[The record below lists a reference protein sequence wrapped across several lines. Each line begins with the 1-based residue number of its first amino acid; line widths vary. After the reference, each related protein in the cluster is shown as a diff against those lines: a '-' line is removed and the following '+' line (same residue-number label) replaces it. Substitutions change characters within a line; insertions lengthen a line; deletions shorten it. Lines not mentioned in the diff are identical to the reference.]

1 MSDKGYSAPVTTPV
15 HKENNTASRTS
26 DTGIYKSIS
35 NQPAPLHN
43 YLLPADPLIPE
54 SLHRIREKLRSS
66 IPDAP
71 KYHPIWHQHIDV
83 VDGVIVRT
91 PYITLGEL
99 TPKDPRSLPY
109 PKWCSTTIKNEY
121 GFTEDFTIFTKEE
134 WEAFTITEQCSIQF
148 RHDDLVKK
156 EELKSQPK
164 VKKEKAGR
172 PYFANNKE
180 YDTLDEVVIPTETYK
195 SYRDNL
201 TRIDY
206 HPKTKMIKTTKL
218 LHCFDTH
225 RASASSFVTQHGVKA
240 FNSPLTD
247 AGKSVHIPHFDR
259 FKGDK
264 DDYYQEQSDRFDAEI
279 LAEGSDVCDLTI
291 TNPIGDDD
299 FIGDHLMKL
308 KAIVEI
314 MRDEIDKCYKGCSQ
328 KHTYSNNKNGYAHA
342 HLMVNRAISP
352 GFQKYLT
359 DVYMANCKGASRNGI
374 HFSNNKNPNNEL
386 PFETPVQN
394 TIEGAFRYFNKNLFP
409 TPTTE
414 KEAISLKLFESAMW
428 NSSRDPDYTPVYK
441 LYMRGPIAR
450 RVKKSMR
457 PEPKS
462 DVNVYELVE
471 LTKSSGNVETIFDVA
486 FDELPKRKVRKLVNH
501 LLNDCPEIF
510 EFYHNKGITDPVEM
524 VKAHWKAQ
532 FAASINRR
540 IKEKAEI
547 DELNKT
553 IRQMNIFE
561 QHIYEIH
568 YLNLICSGHTK
579 LEAMKKA
586 YDRTFDTK
594 WDKKHI
600 EWAASFSKLSGLET
614 PDAFHE
620 YVPLQIFRPK
630 YIGPNVNIPPA
641 ADTHNISITPPSG
654 DIVIPS
660 INPIVIPYPFIGV
673 YKNDCECMESDA
685 P

>member
-1 MSDKGYSAPVTTPV
+1 MKNKGYSAPVTTPV
-15 HKENNTASRTS
+15 HEENYTASRTS

-35 NQPAPLHN
+35 NQPAPLNN

-66 IPDAP
+66 IPVTP
-71 KYHPIWHQHIDV
+71 KYHPKWHHRIDV
-83 VDGVIVRT
+83 IDGQIVRT
-91 PYITLGEL
+91 PYFLANEL
-99 TPKDPRSLPY
+99 TTVDTRKLPY
-109 PKWCSTTIKNEY
+109 PKWCHTTIKNDY

-134 WEAFTITEQCSIQF
+134 WDAFTITEQSSIQF
-148 RHDDLVKK
+148 HHDDLVKK

-164 VKKEKAGR
+164 VKKNKSGR
-172 PYFANNKE
+172 PYFANLKE
-180 YDTLDEVVIPTETYK
+180 YDTLDEVVIPPETFK
-195 SYRDNL
+195 SYRAKL
-201 TRIDY
+201 TNIDY
-206 HPKTKMIKTTKL
+206 HPKTKMIKTTKQ
-218 LHCFDTH
+218 LHCFNTH
-225 RASASSFVTQHGVKA
+225 LESASSFVTQHGVKA
-240 FNSPLTD
+240 FNAPLTD

-279 LAEGSDVCDLTI
+279 LAEGSDVCNLTI

-308 KAIVEI
+308 KVIVEI

-359 DVYMANCKGASRNGI
+359 DVYMANCKGASRSGI
-374 HFSNNKNPNNEL
+374 FFSNNKNPNNTL
-386 PFETPVQN
+386 SFEVPVQN
-394 TIEGAFRYFNKNLFP
+394 TIERALSYFNKNLFP

-441 LYMRGPIAR
+441 LYMRGPIAQK
-450 RVKKSMR
+450 VKKSMR
-457 PEPKS
+457 PEVKS
-462 DVNVYELVE
+462 NDDIYEMVE
-471 LTKSSGNVETIFDVA
+471 LTKSSGNVETLFDVA
-486 FDELPKRKVRKLVNH
+486 FDELPKRKVRKLVNS
-501 LLNDCPEIF
+501 LLTKYPEIYQ
-510 EFYHNKGITDPVEM
+510 FYLNKGITDPVEI

-532 FAASINRR
+532 FAASIDKR

-561 QHIYEIH
+561 QHIYGIH
-568 YLNLICSGHTK
+568 YLNLICSGLTK

-586 YDRTFDTK
+586 YDRTFDPK
-594 WDKKHI
+594 WDTPHI
-600 EWAASFSKLSGLET
+600 AWAASFSKLSGLET
-614 PDAFHE
+614 PAEFHE
-620 YVPLQIFRPK
+620 YVPLVVFRPK
-630 YIGPNVNIPPA
+630 YIGKNVNISPPA
-641 ADTHNISITPPSG
+641 TTADTRKISIAKPSEN
-654 DIVIPS
+654 IVIPH
-660 INPIVIPYPFIGV
+660 INPLPINYAYSPLYEL
-673 YKNDCECMESDA
+673 NDVEA
-685 P
+685 L